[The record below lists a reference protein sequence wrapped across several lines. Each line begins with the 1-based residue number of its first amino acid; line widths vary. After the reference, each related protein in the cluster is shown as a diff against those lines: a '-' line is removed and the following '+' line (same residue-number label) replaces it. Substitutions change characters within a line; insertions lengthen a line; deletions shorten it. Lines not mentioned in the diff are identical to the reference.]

1 MVESYREDKS
11 LEQPDSRV
19 TTLLRQWNGGDPRAL
34 EQLAPIVYQELRRL
48 SHYHLRRER
57 DGHTLQTTALVHEVY
72 LRLCGQDEPRW
83 EDRAHFFAVASRI
96 MRRILVDYSRRRGAE
111 KRQLPGA
118 QASIE
123 DVLVIPI
130 QEQIDLLALDDALE
144 HLAAYDERKCK
155 VVEMRF
161 FAGLHAREIALVL
174 KTTEATVRRDWIIA
188 KGWLFRYLQGRAP
201 A

>member
-1 MVESYREDKS
+1 MGK
-11 LEQPDSRV
+11 PDSRV
-19 TTLLRQWNGGDPRAL
+19 TSLLRQWNGGDPRAL
-34 EQLAPIVYQELRRL
+34 EQLLPIVYQELRRL

-72 LRLCGQDEPRW
+72 LRLCREDELQW

-111 KRQLPGA
+111 KRRLPGV
-118 QASIE
+118 QASLDE
-123 DVLVIPI
+123 NLSIPV
-130 QEQIDLLALDDALE
+130 QEQFDLIALDDALKK
-144 HLAAYDERKCK
+144 LAAFDDRKCK

-161 FAGLHAREIALVL
+161 FAGLPAREIALVL
-174 KTTEATVRRDWIIA
+174 KITEATVRRDWVIA
-188 KGWLFRYLQGRAP
+188 KAWLFRYLHGQAP

>member
-1 MVESYREDKS
+1 MEK
-11 LEQPDSRV
+11 PDSRV
-19 TTLLRQWNGGDPRAL
+19 TSLLRQWNGGDPRAL

-57 DGHTLQTTALVHEVY
+57 EGHTLQTTALIHEVY

-96 MRRILVDYSRRRGAE
+96 MRRILVDYSRRRRAE
-111 KRQLPGA
+111 KRQLPGN
-118 QASIE
+118 QTSLDEI
-123 DVLVIPI
+123 LVIPV

-144 HLAAYDERKCK
+144 HLAAFDERKCK

-161 FAGLHAREIALVL
+161 FAGLPAKEIALVL

-188 KGWLFRYLQGRAP
+188 KGWLFRYLQGQAP
-201 A
+201 V